1 MIIEVLFLPFV
12 KVAVLRFVGGVSFGH
27 VNVGLWICVFPF
39 GRFRNNEWSR
49 LHTYGTEPPSVTI
62 VTITVLVCLLRFI
75 VVITLLVSAFALL
88 LSSCVC

>member
-1 MIIEVLFLPFV
+1 M
-12 KVAVLRFVGGVSFGH
+12 SFGH

-49 LHTYGTEPPSVTI
+49 LHACGTEPPSCRVSKLEATRLSVVTI

-75 VVITLLVSAFALL
+75 VVIALLVSAFALL
-88 LSSCVC
+88 LSSCIC